1 MDRKHITGL
10 IIPQPFF
17 LLTLCIFIANEIEF
31 DIVKPLFIQ
40 SYLND
45 LLAPSLLLTL
55 TSVLLSLIYR
65 VLYVFSK
72 AQMFFFFLYLSFVF
86 ELLLPYLSDAY
97 IADKYDVLAYALGTL
112 LFHLFINRKL
122 YELKRPYS
130 TSQKC

>member
-1 MDRKHITGL
+1 MDRKYITWL
-10 IIPQPFF
+10 IISQPFF
-17 LLTLCIFIANEIEF
+17 LFTLCIFIANEIEF

-45 LLAPSLLLTL
+45 LLAPSLLLSL

-97 IADKYDVLAYALGTL
+97 IADKYDVVCYALGTL
-112 LFHLFINRKL
+112 LFHYFINRKL
-122 YELKRPYS
+122 NELKRPYS
-130 TSQKC
+130 TS